1 VNEKTLEKLE
11 FNKITADLAR
21 YAYSEGGEEL
31 CRNLQPSRNLNAVK
45 LRLDETAEAMEMLRF
60 AEPSYLS
67 GLVIITPYLD
77 KAKAGGII
85 MPSELRDIY
94 RLLLASRLAK
104 KTADDERYP
113 RMQAKSRELF
123 ADLKLEQMIDRM
135 ISEEGEVRDDA
146 TPELKR
152 IRNQIQVLRQRIRD
166 YLQDFIRSG
175 NNQRVLQDAIVTE
188 RDGRYVV
195 PVKQE
200 YRYEVKGIVHDESAS
215 GATVFIE
222 PLAVVEQ
229 NNRIRSLQGEE
240 KREIERILRELS
252 SQIAAYR
259 DELDHNVRILSEID
273 AIYARARLAYHM
285 NAFRPQVDD
294 SGILDLSRARHPLLG
309 DKAVPIDVRLGQDFD
324 MMVITGPNTGGKTV
338 ALKTVGLLV
347 LMTMAGLFI
356 PARESSRVSVFDE
369 VFVDIG
375 DEQSIEQ
382 SLSTFSSHM
391 SNIIHILKHSDSKSL
406 VLIDELG
413 AGTDPA
419 EGASLA
425 RVILEEFRNKGAKVI
440 VTTHQSE
447 LKYYAYQTERV
458 VNASVEFDPKT
469 LQPTYR
475 LTIGTPGQSNALE
488 IAARLGLEERLVEAA
503 RQLMPVKEI
512 ELSNMIRELKEKTY
526 FLEQSYR
533 ETERLRLELTKE
545 KQALQEEKERL
556 EAQKAAILARA
567 RSEAD
572 SYLRTVKREA
582 EEAVQELKN
591 LLKEKDKPPK
601 WHEVEQKRQRI
612 RELHVE
618 EPWRESTAEIAP
630 ADLKPGD
637 YVLIK
642 NINQR
647 GYVLE
652 GPDPQGEVTVQVGI
666 LKLNVSQDQLVP
678 SESPEEKKYQ
688 RKNQSFLEK
697 ARTISKEIDVR
708 GKLAEEAIQEID
720 KYLEDANL
728 VGIDSVRI
736 IHGKGTGALRK
747 AVRNFLQDHR
757 YVQSFQDGAREE
769 GGYGVTVVKL
779 K

>member
-1 VNEKTLEKLE
+1 MEKLE

>member
-1 VNEKTLEKLE
+1 MNNKTLEKLE
-11 FNKITADLAR
+11 FNKVAQELAS
-21 YAYSEGGEEL
+21 YAYFEGGKEL
-31 CRNLQPSRNLNAVK
+31 CRILRPSSDLAVVRQ
-45 LRLDETAEAMEMLRF
+45 RLDETAEAMEMLRF
-60 AEPSYLS
+60 ADPGYLS
-67 GLVIITPYLD
+67 GLVVITPYLN

-85 MPSELRDIY
+85 MPAELRDIY
-94 RLLLASRLAK
+94 QIMLASRLAK
-104 KTADDERYP
+104 QAAENGKYP
-113 RMQAKSRELF
+113 RMHTKCQELF
-123 ADLKLEQMIDRM
+123 ADVKLEKHIDRM
-135 ISEEGEVRDDA
+135 VSEEGEVRNDA

-152 IRNQIQVLRQRIRD
+152 IRNQIQTIRYRIRD
-166 YLQDFIRSG
+166 YLQDFIHSS
-175 NNQRVLQDAIVTE
+175 NNQRLLQDAIVTE
-188 RDGRYVV
+188 RDGRYVI

-200 YRYEVKGIVHDESAS
+200 YRQEVNGIIHDESAS

-222 PLAVVEQ
+222 PMAVVEQ
-229 NNRIRSLQGEE
+229 NNRIRSLQAEE
-240 KREIERILRELS
+240 KREVEKILRELS
-252 SQIAAYR
+252 LQIAAYR
-259 DELDHNVRILSEID
+259 DELAHNVRILSEID
-273 AIYARARLAYHM
+273 AIYARARMAYRM
-285 NAFRPQVDD
+285 NAFRPTVDN
-294 SGILDLSRARHPLLG
+294 SGIVELSRARHPLLA
-309 DKAVPIDVRLGQDFD
+309 DRAVPIEVRLGKEFD
-324 MMVITGPNTGGKTV
+324 ILVITGPNTGGKTV

-347 LMTMAGLFI
+347 VMTMAGLFI
-356 PARESSRVSVFDE
+356 PARESSRVSIFDE

-391 SNIIHILKHSDSKSL
+391 SNIIHILKQSNSKSL
-406 VLIDELG
+406 VLMDELG

-425 RVILEEFRNKGAKVI
+425 RVILEEFRKKGSKVI

-447 LKYYAYQTERV
+447 LKYFAYQNERV
-458 VNASVEFDPKT
+458 ENASVEFDPVS

-488 IAARLGLEERLVEAA
+488 IAARLGLEGRLVEAA
-503 RQLMPVKEI
+503 RQLMPVKEV

-526 FLEQSYR
+526 YLEQSYR
-533 ETERLRLELTKE
+533 EAERLRVELAREKE
-545 KQALQEEKERL
+545 ALQEEKERFA
-556 EAQKAAILARA
+556 AQKNEILARA

-582 EEAVQELKN
+582 NEAVQELKN
-591 LLKEKDKPPK
+591 LMKEKDQPPK
-601 WHEVEQKRQRI
+601 WHEVEQKRQRV

-618 EPWRESTAEIAP
+618 EPWPEKSAKEAP
-630 ADLKPGD
+630 AAITPGS

-652 GPDPQGEVTVQVGI
+652 GPNAQGEVTVQVGI
-666 LKLNVSQDQLVP
+666 LKLNVSQEQLVL

-688 RKNQSFLEK
+688 RTNQGFLEK

-708 GKLAEEAIQEID
+708 GKLAEEALYDID

-747 AVRNFLQDHR
+747 AVRNYLQNHR
-757 YVQSFQDGAREE
+757 YVQSFEDGAREE

>member
-1 VNEKTLEKLE
+1 MNEKTLEKLE

-533 ETERLRLELTKE
+533 EAERLRLELTKE

>member
-1 VNEKTLEKLE
+1 LEKLE

-21 YAYSEGGEEL
+21 YAYFEGGEEL

>member
-1 VNEKTLEKLE
+1 MNEKTLEKLE

-567 RSEAD
+567 RNEAD

>member
-1 VNEKTLEKLE
+1 LEKLE

>member
-1 VNEKTLEKLE
+1 MNEKTLEKLE

-21 YAYSEGGEEL
+21 YAYFEGGEEL

-567 RSEAD
+567 RNEAD

>member
-1 VNEKTLEKLE
+1 MEKLE

-21 YAYSEGGEEL
+21 YAYFEGGEEL

>member
-1 VNEKTLEKLE
+1 MEKLE

-252 SQIAAYR
+252 LQIAAYR

>member
-1 VNEKTLEKLE
+1 MEKLE
-11 FNKITADLAR
+11 FNKIVDELAR
-21 YAYSEGGEEL
+21 YAYSEGGQEI
-31 CRNLQPSRNLNAVK
+31 CRNLLPSSNLKAVL

-60 AEPSYLS
+60 AEPHYLA
-67 GLVIITPYLD
+67 GLVIINPYLN
-77 KAKAGGII
+77 KAKAAGIL
-85 MPSELRDIY
+85 MPAELREIY
-94 RLLLASRLAK
+94 NLLLASRMAK
-104 KTADDERYP
+104 QAADNDKYP
-113 RMQAKSRELF
+113 RMRAKSQELF
-123 ADLKLEQMIDRM
+123 ADIKLEKLIDRM

-146 TPELKR
+146 TPELKK
-152 IRNQIQVLRQRIRD
+152 IRNQVQTLRNRIRD

-175 NNQRVLQDAIVTE
+175 NNQRLLQDAIVTE

-200 YRYEVKGIVHDESAS
+200 YRQEVKGIVHDESAS

-222 PLAVVEQ
+222 PLAVVEL
-229 NNRIRSLQGEE
+229 NNRIRSLQAEE
-240 KREIERILRELS
+240 RREVEKILRELS
-252 SQIAAYR
+252 LQIAAYR
-259 DELDHNVRILSEID
+259 DELAYNAKILSEID

-475 LTIGTPGQSNALE
+475 LTTGTPGQSNALE

>member
-1 VNEKTLEKLE
+1 MNEKTLEKLE

>member
-1 VNEKTLEKLE
+1 
-11 FNKITADLAR
+11 
-21 YAYSEGGEEL
+21 
-31 CRNLQPSRNLNAVK
+31 
-45 LRLDETAEAMEMLRF
+45 
-60 AEPSYLS
+60 
-67 GLVIITPYLD
+67 
-77 KAKAGGII
+77 
-85 MPSELRDIY
+85 
-94 RLLLASRLAK
+94 
-104 KTADDERYP
+104 
-113 RMQAKSRELF
+113 
-123 ADLKLEQMIDRM
+123 
-135 ISEEGEVRDDA
+135 
-146 TPELKR
+146 
-152 IRNQIQVLRQRIRD
+152 
-166 YLQDFIRSG
+166 
-175 NNQRVLQDAIVTE
+175 
-188 RDGRYVV
+188 
-195 PVKQE
+195 
-200 YRYEVKGIVHDESAS
+200 
-215 GATVFIE
+215 
-222 PLAVVEQ
+222 
-229 NNRIRSLQGEE
+229 
-240 KREIERILRELS
+240 
-252 SQIAAYR
+252 
-259 DELDHNVRILSEID
+259 
-273 AIYARARLAYHM
+273 
-285 NAFRPQVDD
+285 
-294 SGILDLSRARHPLLG
+294 
-309 DKAVPIDVRLGQDFD
+309 
-324 MMVITGPNTGGKTV
+324 
-338 ALKTVGLLV
+338 
-347 LMTMAGLFI
+347 
-356 PARESSRVSVFDE
+356 
-369 VFVDIG
+369 
-375 DEQSIEQ
+375 
-382 SLSTFSSHM
+382 M

>member
-1 VNEKTLEKLE
+1 MNKKTLEKLE
-11 FNKITADLAR
+11 FNKITAELAR
-21 YAYSEGGEEL
+21 HALSEGGQKL
-31 CRNLQPSRNLNAVK
+31 CRNLQPSRNLDTVQM
-45 LRLDETAEAMEMLRF
+45 RLDETAEAMEMLRF
-60 AEPSYLS
+60 SESTYLS

-85 MPSELRDIY
+85 MPAELRDIHQ
-94 RLLLASRLAK
+94 LLLAARLTKQA
-104 KTADDERYP
+104 ADNDHYP
-113 RMQAKSRELF
+113 RMQFKSQELF
-123 ADLKLEQMIDRM
+123 ADLKLERLIERM
-135 ISEEGEVRDDA
+135 VNEEGEIRDDA
-146 TPELKR
+146 TPELKK
-152 IRNQIQVLRQRIRD
+152 IRTQIQTLRYRIRD
-166 YLQDFIRSG
+166 YLQEFIRSG
-175 NNQRVLQDAIVTE
+175 NNQRLLQDAIVTE

-200 YRYEVKGIVHDESAS
+200 YRQEVKGIVHDESAS

-229 NNRIRSLQGEE
+229 NNRIRSLQAEE
-240 KREIERILRELS
+240 KREIEKILRELS
-252 SQIAAYR
+252 MQIAAYR
-259 DELDHNVRILSEID
+259 DELAHNVKILSEID
-273 AIYARARLAYHM
+273 AIYARARLAYRM
-285 NAFRPQVDD
+285 NAFRPEVND
-294 SGILDLSRARHPLLG
+294 SGILELSRARHPLLG
-309 DKAVPIDVRLGQDFD
+309 DKAVPIDVHLGRKFD
-324 MMVITGPNTGGKTV
+324 ILVITGPNTGGKTV

-356 PARESSRVSVFDE
+356 PARESSQVSIFDD

-391 SNIIHILKHSDSKSL
+391 SNIIHILKLSDSKSL

-425 RVILEEFRNKGAKVI
+425 RVILEEFRDKGSKVI

-447 LKYYAYQTERV
+447 LKYFAYQNERV
-458 VNASVEFDPKT
+458 ENASVEFDPIS
-469 LQPTYR
+469 LRPTYR

-488 IAARLGLEERLVEAA
+488 IAARLGLEERLVDAA
-503 RQLMPVKEI
+503 RQLMPAKEI
-512 ELSNMIRELKEKTY
+512 ELGNMIRELKEKTY
-526 FLEQSYR
+526 YLEQSYR

-545 KQALQEEKERL
+545 KKALQEEKERL
-556 EAQKAAILARA
+556 VAQKNEILARA

-582 EEAVQELKN
+582 NDAVQELKN
-591 LLKEKDKPPK
+591 LLKEKDQPPK

-618 EPWRESTAEIAP
+618 EPWPESSEGKEPVAI
-630 ADLKPGD
+630 KPGD
-637 YVLIK
+637 YVFIK

-652 GPDPQGEVTVQVGI
+652 GPNPQGEVTVQVGI
-666 LKLNVSQDQLVP
+666 LKLNVSQEQLVP
-678 SESPEEKKYQ
+678 SQSPEEKNYQ
-688 RKNQSFLEK
+688 RVNKSFLEK

-708 GKLAEEAIQEID
+708 GKLAEEAIHEID

-747 AVRNFLQDHR
+747 AVRSYLQNHR
-757 YVQSFQDGAREE
+757 YVESFQDGAREE

-779 K
+779 R

>member
-1 VNEKTLEKLE
+1 MEKLE

-591 LLKEKDKPPK
+591 LLKEKDNPPK

>member
-1 VNEKTLEKLE
+1 
-11 FNKITADLAR
+11 
-21 YAYSEGGEEL
+21 
-31 CRNLQPSRNLNAVK
+31 
-45 LRLDETAEAMEMLRF
+45 
-60 AEPSYLS
+60 
-67 GLVIITPYLD
+67 
-77 KAKAGGII
+77 
-85 MPSELRDIY
+85 
-94 RLLLASRLAK
+94 
-104 KTADDERYP
+104 
-113 RMQAKSRELF
+113 
-123 ADLKLEQMIDRM
+123 
-135 ISEEGEVRDDA
+135 
-146 TPELKR
+146 
-152 IRNQIQVLRQRIRD
+152 
-166 YLQDFIRSG
+166 
-175 NNQRVLQDAIVTE
+175 
-188 RDGRYVV
+188 V

>member
-1 VNEKTLEKLE
+1 MNEKTLEKLE

-252 SQIAAYR
+252 SQIAAHR

>member
-1 VNEKTLEKLE
+1 MEKFE
-11 FNKITADLAR
+11 FNKIVDELAR
-21 YAYSEGGEEL
+21 YAYSEGGQEI
-31 CRNLQPSRNLNAVK
+31 CRNLLPSSNLKTVL

-60 AEPSYLS
+60 AEPHYLA
-67 GLVIITPYLD
+67 GLVIINPYLN
-77 KAKAGGII
+77 KAKAAGIL
-85 MPSELRDIY
+85 MPAELREIY
-94 RLLLASRLAK
+94 NLLLASRMAK
-104 KTADDERYP
+104 QAADNDKYP
-113 RMQAKSRELF
+113 RMRAKSQELF
-123 ADLKLEQMIDRM
+123 ADIKLEKLIDRM

-146 TPELKR
+146 TPELKK
-152 IRNQIQVLRQRIRD
+152 IRNQVQTLRNRIRD

-175 NNQRVLQDAIVTE
+175 NNQRLLQDAIVTE

-200 YRYEVKGIVHDESAS
+200 YRQEVKGIVHDESAS

-222 PLAVVEQ
+222 PLAVVEL
-229 NNRIRSLQGEE
+229 NNRIRSLQAEE
-240 KREIERILRELS
+240 RREVEKILRELS
-252 SQIAAYR
+252 LQIAAYR
-259 DELDHNVRILSEID
+259 DELAYNAKILSEID
-273 AIYARARLAYHM
+273 AIYARARLAYRM
-285 NAFRPQVDD
+285 NAFRPRVDD
-294 SGILDLSRARHPLLG
+294 SGILELSRACHPLLA
-309 DKAVPIDVRLGQDFD
+309 DKAVPIDVRLGKEFD
-324 MMVITGPNTGGKTV
+324 ILVITGPNTGGKTV

-356 PARESSRVSVFDE
+356 PARESSRVSIFDD

-391 SNIIHILKHSDSKSL
+391 SNIINILKHSNSKSL
-406 VLIDELG
+406 VLIDEMG

-425 RVILEEFRNKGAKVI
+425 RVILEEFRIKGSRVI

-447 LKYYAYQTERV
+447 LKYFAYQNERV
-458 VNASVEFDPKT
+458 ENASVEFDPVT

-488 IAARLGLEERLVEAA
+488 IAARLGLEKRLVDAA

-526 FLEQSYR
+526 YLEQSYR
-533 ETERLRLELTKE
+533 EAERLRVELTREKE
-545 KQALQEEKERL
+545 ALQKEKERFA
-556 EAQKAAILARA
+556 AQKNEILARA

-582 EEAVQELKN
+582 DEAVQELKN
-591 LLKEKDKPPK
+591 LIKEKEQPPK
-601 WHEVEQKRQRI
+601 WHEVEQKRQRVK
-612 RELHVE
+612 ELHVE
-618 EPWRESTAEIAP
+618 EPWRESSAQTAPVAIN
-630 ADLKPGD
+630 PGD

-647 GYVLE
+647 GYVIE
-652 GPDPQGEVTVQVGI
+652 GPNPQGEVTVQVGI
-666 LKLNVSQDQLVP
+666 LKLNVSQEQLVP

-688 RKNQSFLEK
+688 RMNQSFLNK

-708 GKLAEEAIQEID
+708 GKLAEEAIHEID

-747 AVRNFLQDHR
+747 AVRSFLQDHR